1 MARTKVPTD
10 EKFEKQDFDLFE
22 AITAID
28 KKDYAALLTAF
39 FQVYNPARSSDATG
53 LLMKYKVS
61 FWYIHSHLACRR
73 IISTNVTFL

>member
-1 MARTKVPTD
+1 MFVGYAKKYGRPNPQNEVFLSKVSS
-10 EKFEKQDFDLFE
+10 
-22 AITAID
+22 ID